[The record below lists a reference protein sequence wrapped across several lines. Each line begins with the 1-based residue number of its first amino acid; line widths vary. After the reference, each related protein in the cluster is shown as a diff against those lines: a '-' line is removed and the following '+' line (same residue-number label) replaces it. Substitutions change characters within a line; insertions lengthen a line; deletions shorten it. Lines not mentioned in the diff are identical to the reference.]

1 MKTENNQQFRGE
13 MMNLGGDGRPKTEDR
28 STQANEKIRNF
39 QSLDFSKIISSKKYK
54 TTLIASILGIFIFF
68 SNEIKA
74 QTAGDFF
81 NRAARSYVK
90 TEKENALKEVNQGLG
105 QYPTDAKLLAL
116 KEKLEK
122 EQKEEEQEQK
132 QDQQQQND
140 QNQSQDS
147 EGEQGEDKSEQQ
159 DGEQSD
165 EDKAKEGQEGKDPS
179 QQSEEAGENS
189 NDQMDANLADRQ
201 KRLEEMREK
210 LKSMNLTP
218 EQAAQILESLNAAE
232 LRYIQDNKKKPT
244 QRPKRGLPDW

>member
-1 MKTENNQQFRGE
+1 MRTKLVLFVFGVF
-13 MMNLGGDGRPKTEDR
+13 L
-28 STQANEKIRNF
+28 
-39 QSLDFSKIISSKKYK
+39 LFSS
-54 TTLIASILGIFIFF
+54 
-68 SNEIKA
+68 EIKA

-105 QYPTDAKLLAL
+105 QFPNDAKLKAL

-122 EQKEEEQEQK
+122 EQEDQEQDQK

-147 EGEQGEDKSEQQ
+147 EGEKGDQESQEK

-179 QQSEEAGENS
+179 QQSEGAGENA

-201 KRLEEMREK
+201 KRMEEMREK

-218 EQAAQILESLNAAE
+218 EQAAQILESLNSSE
-232 LRYIQDNKKKPT
+232 LRYIQENKKKPT

>member
-1 MKTENNQQFRGE
+1 MKNKF
-13 MMNLGGDGRPKTEDR
+13 
-28 STQANEKIRNF
+28 
-39 QSLDFSKIISSKKYK
+39 SLF
-54 TTLIASILGIFIFF
+54 LFVAFLFF
-68 SNEIKA
+68 SQEIEA

-90 TEKENALKEVNQGLG
+90 TDKENALKEVNEGLG
-105 QYPTDAKLLAL
+105 QFPEDAKLKAL

-122 EQKEEEQEQK
+122 EQKEEEQEQQ
-132 QDQQQQND
+132 QDQQQQNQ

-147 EGEQGEDKSEQQ
+147 EGEQGESESQEQ
-159 DGEQSD
+159 DGEQTE

-179 QQSEEAGENS
+179 QQSEEAGENA

-201 KRLEEMREK
+201 KRMEEMREK
-210 LKSMNLTP
+210 LKSMNLSP

-232 LRYIQDNKKKPT
+232 LRYIQENKKKPT